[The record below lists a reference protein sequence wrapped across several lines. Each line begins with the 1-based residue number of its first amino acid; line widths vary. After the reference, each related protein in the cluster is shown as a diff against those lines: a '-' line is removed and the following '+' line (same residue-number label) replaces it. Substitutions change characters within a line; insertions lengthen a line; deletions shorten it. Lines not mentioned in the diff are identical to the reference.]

1 MTNLKQSRTMERF
14 QEIFGSTGNGKTT
27 LEVMGENSIKTYG
40 KGEYV
45 ERDSLIVLDDAPSF
59 VKFMT
64 TWRKFGYSLYFFH
77 ETAIS
82 SPRWKDIVP
91 QTQIFCVFPSAIDLV
106 LNHIL
111 KFVTR
116 NGGKSYLSRQQLWLT
131 NLVGT
136 ISRKS
141 GYSSFCRDKRPHILW
156 EARYRSQVEIP
167 TISFVI

>member
-64 TWRKFGYSLYFFH
+64 T
-77 ETAIS
+77 
-82 SPRWKDIVP
+82 
-91 QTQIFCVFPSAIDLV
+91 
-106 LNHIL
+106 
-111 KFVTR
+111 
-116 NGGKSYLSRQQLWLT
+116 
-131 NLVGT
+131 
-136 ISRKS
+136 
-141 GYSSFCRDKRPHILW
+141 
-156 EARYRSQVEIP
+156 
-167 TISFVI
+167 